1 MTLSGPRCHHLYQG
15 VPGQAIT
22 PDITV
27 GPPVAWTQDTQELA
41 WRWGQPA
48 WARAYGTGASRPGAG
63 HMALGVPYL
72 HFTLILR
79 SIEQGDAAYGTLE
92 LLGNLLR

>member
-1 MTLSGPRCHHLYQG
+1 
-15 VPGQAIT
+15 
-22 PDITV
+22 
-27 GPPVAWTQDTQELA
+27 
-41 WRWGQPA
+41 
-48 WARAYGTGASRPGAG
+48 
-63 HMALGVPYL
+63 MALGVPYL